1 MNFTY
6 CSANRMMCSLFRRIK
21 TAVSQCE
28 RLHKK
33 DTGGKGKTPLTLT
46 EHIRNQIREEATKK
60 MYLMD
65 GTKDKRRVY
74 VRYLVLQASVH
85 VR

>member
-6 CSANRMMCSLFRRIK
+6 CFANRMMCSLFRRIK
-21 TAVSQCE
+21 AAVSRCE

-33 DTGGKGKTPLTLT
+33 DTGGRGRKMLTLT
-46 EHIRNQIREEATKK
+46 EHIRHEIREEATKK

-65 GTKDKRRVY
+65 GTKDKRRVC
-74 VRYLVLQASVH
+74 VCYLVLQTSVH